1 MLLPRET
8 LCAHPGNSSHRWRFP
23 RPKHLYIC
31 STILLHLHT
40 FSTSKPAS
48 HPNRIHFCRLLLFV
62 GSTAKIRRKKGIP
75 EAMINGH
82 RLVRGVTN
90 TLTPKK
96 TPTVTH
102 RRRHR
107 HRQRGGGNAIGMGM
121 RGCPR
126 VGGSA
131 AASPRRDGGGRGAG
145 DRAVKEVE
153 AGGAGWEMT
162 GLMRQV
168 QP

>member
-1 MLLPRET
+1 
-8 LCAHPGNSSHRWRFP
+8 
-23 RPKHLYIC
+23 
-31 STILLHLHT
+31 
-40 FSTSKPAS
+40 
-48 HPNRIHFCRLLLFV
+48 
-62 GSTAKIRRKKGIP
+62 
-75 EAMINGH
+75 MINGH
-82 RLVRGVTN
+82 RLVRGGTS

-102 RRRHR
+102 RRRPRHR
-107 HRQRGGGNAIGMGM
+107 HRGGGNAIGMGM

-131 AASPRRDGGGRGAG
+131 AASPRLDGGGRGAG
-145 DRAVKEVE
+145 DRAVEEVE
-153 AGGAGWEMT
+153 AGGAGREMA